1 MTPSL
6 LCDKSAGKSIA
17 WHLVHTKP
25 RQEQVALV
33 NLQRQGYECYLPQW
47 RVQKRSRGKL
57 QQVTEPLFPR
67 YLFIRLDSSDQGK
80 SWAPVRSTLGVA
92 RLVRFG
98 DRPAVVQ
105 DDLVALLRQREAAE
119 PTQTLF
125 SAGDSVVIQ
134 SGPLAGLEAVYQMPQ
149 GEQRALVL
157 IEILSRR
164 VSVVVEEA
172 LLGG

>member
-1 MTPSL
+1 MTLP
-6 LCDKSAGKSIA
+6 ATIA

-33 NLQRQGYECYLPQW
+33 NLQRQGYECYLPQL
-47 RVQKRSRGKL
+47 RVEKRSRSKV
-57 QQVTEPLFPR
+57 QAVTEPLFPR

-119 PTQTLF
+119 P
-125 SAGDSVVIQ
+125 
-134 SGPLAGLEAVYQMPQ
+134 
-149 GEQRALVL
+149 
-157 IEILSRR
+157 
-164 VSVVVEEA
+164 VSSPVK
-172 LLGG
+172 